1 MSKDPYTFTDFFVRL
16 LTCCIQNLCYKIT
29 SKTHELLAKFVG
41 CPVPV
46 QVCIEMKRYIIFN
59 SSGSRET
66 CANISR
72 LSYLN
77 KDNQKVIYRLG
88 KL

>member
-1 MSKDPYTFTDFFVRL
+1 M
-16 LTCCIQNLCYKIT
+16 
-29 SKTHELLAKFVG
+29 
-41 CPVPV
+41 PV

-77 KDNQKVIYRLG
+77 KENQKVIYRLG
-88 KL
+88 KLGNITQA